1 MLPLLLTL
9 HIFIG
14 ATLSGTL
21 VIAALVAGYVGVTP
35 ILVAAAVG
43 FVAAFP
49 VSYLIAK
56 RLS

>member
-21 VIAALVAGYVGVTP
+21 VIAALVAGYVGVMP